1 MSRYVLKKTGKM
13 LLYLFCAVTIVYF
26 VLSLAPSSPA
36 EVILAKPVV
45 YLYPTQIMEVAVDV
59 ELTQGHLTVTD
70 PPIGQG
76 WQVTAQ
82 PDGQLTDSQGNQYPY
97 LFWEADAP
105 ADFDFSNGFVV
116 PGSQTEE
123 FLREKLAL
131 LGLNDRETADFL
143 EYWQP
148 RMEEK
153 AYNLVAFQTERYTEL
168 AQLNI
173 EPAPDSVIR
182 VFMAYQPLEEPVEVE
197 PQVLQP
203 ATRHGFAAVEWGG
216 SEVRP

>member
-70 PPIGQG
+70 PPIGQ
-76 WQVTAQ
+76 
-82 PDGQLTDSQGNQYPY
+82 YPY

-105 ADFDFSNGFVV
+105 ADFDFSKGFVV

-148 RMEEK
+148 RMEEN

>member
-70 PPIGQG
+70 PAIGQG

-97 LFWEADAP
+97 LFWEARC
-105 ADFDFSNGFVV
+105 V
-116 PGSQTEE
+116 
-123 FLREKLAL
+123 
-131 LGLNDRETADFL
+131 
-143 EYWQP
+143 
-148 RMEEK
+148 
-153 AYNLVAFQTERYTEL
+153 
-168 AQLNI
+168 
-173 EPAPDSVIR
+173 
-182 VFMAYQPLEEPVEVE
+182 
-197 PQVLQP
+197 
-203 ATRHGFAAVEWGG
+203 
-216 SEVRP
+216 